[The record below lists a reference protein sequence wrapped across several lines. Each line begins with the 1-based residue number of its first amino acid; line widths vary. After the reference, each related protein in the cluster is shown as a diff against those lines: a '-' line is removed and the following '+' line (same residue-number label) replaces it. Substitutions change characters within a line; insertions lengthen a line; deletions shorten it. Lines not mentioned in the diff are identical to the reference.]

1 MIKGF
6 RYGLNKFWSEALS
19 GDLLILSLSIILAVT
34 SISSV
39 SFLGDRLQTSMK
51 LQASSILGAD
61 LVLRSASVIDPKYLE
76 LGIANNLETAE
87 TITFLSMVITDD
99 DNLLTSIKTTSESYP
114 LRGELIVT
122 DFNGSPI
129 QNNGSPPT
137 GHVWIEP
144 KIVETLNIKNSS
156 EISIGNKVL
165 KVDGIIQ
172 DFPDRNSS
180 FVGFYPIAIA
190 NINDISDMGVIQTG
204 SRVVYRSMFSG
215 STRNLNNFIND
226 IGEIPADIRLQQAE
240 DVGDELGEALGE
252 SVTFFN
258 LASLF
263 TIIISVI
270 SAMMAVRRY
279 ATRNLLQA
287 SLMKVFGAS
296 KLFILGHQIMQ
307 LLLIILFATL
317 LGLLCGYALQSLIIS
332 TLQGILTTDL
342 PAPSF
347 KPLVLGFVTSIF
359 VVFATA
365 SPYLKILS
373 QTEPIR
379 ILRNDFSINLSNNLT
394 IYLVALVTMFIFLGI
409 LFQDIKLLSY
419 ILMALI
425 FVTAALYAI
434 GKILIILL
442 GSINFSSGI
451 GWKIGLKNI
460 VNRGNESI
468 LQIIIFGLSLLF
480 LIVLAETRTDL
491 IDSWSE
497 TLEEDTP
504 NYFLFNIQEYDIA
517 NVTSYFLET
526 ANFSPSYTPLI
537 RGRLLSAKR
546 AGSDELSSENL
557 MEREANLTWQES
569 LPKSNKI
576 SKGEWWNQ
584 ESTTAEVSIDA
595 EVAESMNLEIGDELF
610 FSAGGSK
617 FSAIVTSF
625 REIEWESFSP
635 NFFFILSPSAGQSLP
650 NSYITSIKISEQSN
664 IMNSFT
670 QRFPTITSVDLGAVI
685 QQIRNT
691 VSSASL
697 AVQYIFLLTL
707 IAGILALVASVFSNR
722 DQRTKETAIM
732 HAIGANRLIIFQ
744 SAAAEFFILGILSGL
759 TAIIFAVILSS
770 IIFSQFL
777 DLLYS
782 PNILILGLSF
792 AIGVIFIFISGI
804 LSIRKTIY
812 TSPVITLRES

>member
-1 MIKGF
+1 VIKGF
-6 RYGLNKFWSEALS
+6 RYALNKFWSETLS
-19 GDLLILSLSIILAVT
+19 GDLLILSLSIVLAVT

-61 LVLRSASVIDPKYLE
+61 LVLRSASAIDPNYLE
-76 LGIANNLETAE
+76 LGVDNNLNTAE

-114 LRGELIVT
+114 LKGELIIA
-122 DFNGSPI
+122 DFDGSLI
-129 QNNGSPPT
+129 QNSGSPPS
-137 GHVWIEP
+137 GSVWIEP
-144 KIVETLNIKNSS
+144 KIAETLSINNFS
-156 EISIGNKVL
+156 EISIGNKTF
-165 KVDGIIQ
+165 KVGGIIK

-180 FVGFYPIAIA
+180 FVGFYPIAIV
-190 NINDISDMGVIQTG
+190 NINDVSEMGVIQTG
-204 SRVVYRSMFSG
+204 SRVIYRNMFSG
-215 STRNLNNFIND
+215 SKRNLDNFVND
-226 IGEIPADIRLQQAE
+226 IGEIPADIRLQQAD
-240 DVGDELGEALGE
+240 DVGDELGEALKE
-252 SVTFFN
+252 SATFFN

-263 TIIISVI
+263 TVIISVI

-279 ATRNLLQA
+279 ATRNLLHA

-307 LLLIILFATL
+307 LLLIIFFATIF
-317 LGLLCGYALQSLIIS
+317 GLLCGFALQSLIIS
-332 TLQGILTTDL
+332 ALQGILTNEL

-347 KPLVLGFVTSIF
+347 KPVILGFITSIF
-359 VVFATA
+359 VVLATA

-379 ILRNDFSINLSNNLT
+379 ILRNDFSINISNNLI
-394 IYLVALVTMFIFLGI
+394 IYIVALVSMFIFLGI
-409 LFQDIKLLSY
+409 LFQDIKLLLY
-419 ILMALI
+419 ILLVLI

-434 GKILIILL
+434 GKTLIYLL
-442 GSINFSSGI
+442 SSIKFSSGA

-460 VNRGNESI
+460 VTRGNESI

-504 NYFLFNIQEYDIA
+504 NYFLFNIQEYDLV
-517 NVTSYFLET
+517 NVTSYLSET

-546 AGSDELSSENL
+546 SGSDEFSSENL
-557 MEREANLTWQES
+557 MDREANLTWQES

-576 SKGEWWNQ
+576 SKGEWWN
-584 ESTTAEVSIDA
+584 EDSEEAEVSIDA
-595 EVAESMNLEIGDELF
+595 EVAESMNLKIGDELL

-617 FSAIVTSF
+617 FSATVTSF

-635 NFFFILSPSAGQSLP
+635 NFFFILSPSAGQKLP
-650 NSYITSIKISEQSN
+650 NSYITSIKISEQSD
-664 IMNSFT
+664 IMNLFT
-670 QRFPTITSVDLGAVI
+670 QRFPTITAVDLAAVI

-732 HAIGANRLIIFQ
+732 HAIGANRSIIFQ
-744 SAAAEFFILGILSGL
+744 SAAAEFFILGILSGF
-759 TAIIFAVILSS
+759 TAIIFAIILSS

-777 DLLYS
+777 NLQYY
-782 PNILILGLSF
+782 PNLLILGLSF
-792 AIGVIFIFISGI
+792 TIGVIFIFISGV

-812 TSPVITLRES
+812 TSPVITLRDS

>member
-1 MIKGF
+1 VIKGF
-6 RYGLNKFWSEALS
+6 RYALNKFWSETLS
-19 GDLLILSLSIILAVT
+19 GDLLILSLSIVLAVT

-61 LVLRSASVIDPKYLE
+61 LVLRSASAIDPNYLE
-76 LGIANNLETAE
+76 LGVDNNLNTAE

-114 LRGELIVT
+114 LKGELIIA
-122 DFNGSPI
+122 DFDGSLI
-129 QNNGSPPT
+129 QNSGSPPS
-137 GHVWIEP
+137 GSVWIEP
-144 KIVETLNIKNSS
+144 KIAETLSINNFS
-156 EISIGNKVL
+156 EISIGNKTF
-165 KVDGIIQ
+165 KVGGIIK

-180 FVGFYPIAIA
+180 FVGFYPIAIV
-190 NINDISDMGVIQTG
+190 NINDVSEMGVIQTG
-204 SRVVYRSMFSG
+204 SRVIYRNMFSG
-215 STRNLNNFIND
+215 SKRNLDNFVND
-226 IGEIPADIRLQQAE
+226 IGEIPADIRLQQAD
-240 DVGDELGEALGE
+240 DVGDELGEALKE
-252 SVTFFN
+252 SATFFN

-263 TIIISVI
+263 TVIISVI

-279 ATRNLLQA
+279 ATRNLLHA

-307 LLLIILFATL
+307 LLLIIFFATIF
-317 LGLLCGYALQSLIIS
+317 GLLCGFALQSLIIS
-332 TLQGILTTDL
+332 ALQGILTNEL

-347 KPLVLGFVTSIF
+347 KPVILGFITSIF
-359 VVFATA
+359 VVLATA

-379 ILRNDFSINLSNNLT
+379 ILRNDFSINISNNLI
-394 IYLVALVTMFIFLGI
+394 IYIVALVSMFIFLGI
-409 LFQDIKLLSY
+409 LFQDIKLLLY
-419 ILMALI
+419 ILLVLI

-434 GKILIILL
+434 GKTLIYLL
-442 GSINFSSGI
+442 SSIKFSSGA

-460 VNRGNESI
+460 VTRGNESI

-497 TLEEDTP
+497 TLEDDTP
-504 NYFLFNIQEYDIA
+504 NYFLFNIQEYDLV
-517 NVTSYFLET
+517 NVTSYLSET

-546 AGSDELSSENL
+546 SGSDEFSSENL
-557 MEREANLTWQES
+557 MDREANLTWQES

-576 SKGEWWNQ
+576 SKGEWWN
-584 ESTTAEVSIDA
+584 EDSEEAEVSIDA
-595 EVAESMNLEIGDELF
+595 EVAESMNLKIGDELL

-617 FSAIVTSF
+617 FSATVTSF

-635 NFFFILSPSAGQSLP
+635 NFFFILSPSAGQKLP
-650 NSYITSIKISEQSN
+650 NSYITSIKISEQSD
-664 IMNSFT
+664 IMNLFT
-670 QRFPTITSVDLGAVI
+670 QRFPTITAVDLAAVI

-732 HAIGANRLIIFQ
+732 HAIGANRSIIFQ
-744 SAAAEFFILGILSGL
+744 SAAAEFFILGILSGF
-759 TAIIFAVILSS
+759 TAIIFAIILSS

-777 DLLYS
+777 NLQYY
-782 PNILILGLSF
+782 PNLLILGLSF
-792 AIGVIFIFISGI
+792 TIGVIFIFISGV

-812 TSPVITLRES
+812 TSPVITLRDS

>member
-6 RYGLNKFWSEALS
+6 RYALNKFWSETLS
-19 GDLLILSLSIILAVT
+19 GDLLILSLSIVLAVT

-61 LVLRSASVIDPKYLE
+61 LVLRSASAIDPNYLE
-76 LGIANNLETAE
+76 LGVDNNLNTAE

-114 LRGELIVT
+114 LKGELIIA
-122 DFNGSPI
+122 DFDGSLI
-129 QNNGSPPT
+129 QNSGSPPS
-137 GHVWIEP
+137 GSVWIEP
-144 KIVETLNIKNSS
+144 KIAETLSINKLS
-156 EISIGNKVL
+156 EISIGNKIF
-165 KVDGIIQ
+165 KVDGIIK

-180 FVGFYPIAIA
+180 FVGFYPIAIV
-190 NINDISDMGVIQTG
+190 NINDVSEMGVIQTG
-204 SRVVYRSMFSG
+204 SRVIYRNMFSG
-215 STRNLNNFIND
+215 SKRNLVNFVND
-226 IGEIPADIRLQQAE
+226 IGEIPADIRLQQAD
-240 DVGDELGEALGE
+240 DVGDELGEALKE
-252 SVTFFN
+252 SATFFN

-263 TIIISVI
+263 TVIISVI

-279 ATRNLLQA
+279 ATRNLLHA

-307 LLLIILFATL
+307 LSLIIIFATL
-317 LGLLCGYALQSLIIS
+317 VGLLCGFALQSLIIS
-332 TLQGILTTDL
+332 ALQGVLINEL
-342 PAPSF
+342 PTPSF
-347 KPLVLGFVTSIF
+347 KPVILGFITSIF
-359 VVFATA
+359 VVLATA

-379 ILRNDFSINLSNNLT
+379 ILRNDFSINISNNLI
-394 IYLVALVTMFIFLGI
+394 IYIVALVSMFIFLGI
-409 LFQDIKLLSY
+409 LFQDIKLLLY
-419 ILMALI
+419 ILLVLI

-434 GKILIILL
+434 GKTLIYLL
-442 GSINFSSGI
+442 SSIKFSSGA

-460 VNRGNESI
+460 VTRGNESI

-504 NYFLFNIQEYDIA
+504 NYFLFNIQEYDLV
-517 NVTSYFLET
+517 NVTSYLLET

-546 AGSDELSSENL
+546 AGSDEFNSENL

-576 SKGEWWNQ
+576 SKGEWWNE
-584 ESTTAEVSIDA
+584 ESEEAEVSIDA
-595 EVAESMNLEIGDELF
+595 EVADSMNLEIGDELL

-617 FSAIVTSF
+617 FSATVTSF

-635 NFFFILSPSAGQSLP
+635 NFFFILSPSAGQKLP
-650 NSYITSIKISEQSN
+650 NSYITSIKISEQSD
-664 IMNSFT
+664 IMNLFT
-670 QRFPTITSVDLGAVI
+670 QRFPTITAVDLAAVI

-732 HAIGANRLIIFQ
+732 HAIGANRSIIFQ
-744 SAAAEFFILGILSGL
+744 SAAAEFFILGILSGF
-759 TAIIFAVILSS
+759 TAIIFATILSS

-777 DLLYS
+777 NLQYY
-782 PNILILGLSF
+782 PNLLILGLSF
-792 AIGVIFIFISGI
+792 TIGVIFIFISGV

-812 TSPVITLRES
+812 ASPVVTLRDS

>member
-6 RYGLNKFWSEALS
+6 RYALNKFWSEAFS
-19 GDLLILSLSIILAVT
+19 GDLLILSLSIVLAVT

-61 LVLRSASVIDPKYLE
+61 LVLRSASTIDPNYLE
-76 LGIANNLETAE
+76 LGVANNLNTAE
-87 TITFLSMVITDD
+87 TITFLSMIITDD

-114 LRGELIVT
+114 LNGELIIANF
-122 DFNGSPI
+122 DGSLI
-129 QNNGSPPT
+129 QNSGSPPS
-137 GHVWIEP
+137 GSVWIEP
-144 KIVETLNIKNSS
+144 KIAETLSINKLS
-156 EISIGNKVL
+156 EISIGNKIF
-165 KVDGIIQ
+165 KVDGIIK
-172 DFPDRNSS
+172 DYPDRNSS

-190 NINDISDMGVIQTG
+190 NINDVPEMGVIQTG
-204 SRVVYRSMFSG
+204 SRVIYRNMFSG
-215 STRNLNNFIND
+215 SKRNLVNFVND
-226 IGEIPADIRLQQAE
+226 IGEIPDDIRLQQA
-240 DVGDELGEALGE
+240 DNVGDELGEALRE
-252 SVTFFN
+252 SATFFN

-263 TIIISVI
+263 TVIISVI

-279 ATRNLLQA
+279 ATRNLLHA

-307 LLLIILFATL
+307 LSLIIIFATL
-317 LGLLCGYALQSLIIS
+317 VGLLCGFALQSLIIS
-332 TLQGILTTDL
+332 ALQGVLINEL
-342 PAPSF
+342 PTPSF
-347 KPLVLGFVTSIF
+347 KPVILGFITSIF
-359 VVFATA
+359 VVLATA

-379 ILRNDFSINLSNNLT
+379 ILRNDFSINISNNLI
-394 IYLVALVTMFIFLGI
+394 IYLVALITMFIFLGI

-419 ILMALI
+419 ILVVLI

-434 GKILIILL
+434 GKTLIYLL
-442 GSINFSSGI
+442 SSIKFSSGV

-460 VNRGNESI
+460 VTRGNESI

-504 NYFLFNIQEYDIA
+504 NYFLFNIQEYDLA
-517 NVTSYFLET
+517 NVTSYLLET

-546 AGSDELSSENL
+546 AGSDEFNSENL

-576 SKGEWWNQ
+576 SKGKWWNE
-584 ESTTAEVSIDA
+584 ESEEAEVSIDV
-595 EVAESMNLEIGDELF
+595 EVAESMNLKIGDELL

-617 FSAIVTSF
+617 FSATVTSF

-635 NFFFILSPSAGQSLP
+635 NFFFILSPSAGQKLP
-650 NSYITSIKISEQSN
+650 NSYITSIKILEQSN
-664 IMNSFT
+664 IMNLFT
-670 QRFPTITSVDLGAVI
+670 QRFPTITAVDLAAVI
-685 QQIRNT
+685 HQIRNT

-732 HAIGANRLIIFQ
+732 HAIGANRSIIFQ
-744 SAAAEFFILGILSGL
+744 SAAAEFFILGILSGF
-759 TAIIFAVILSS
+759 TAIIFATILSS

-777 DLLYS
+777 DLQYS
-782 PNILILGLSF
+782 PNLLILGLSF
-792 AIGVIFIFISGI
+792 TIGVIFIFISGV

-812 TSPVITLRES
+812 ASPAITLRDS

>member
-1 MIKGF
+1 VIKGF
-6 RYGLNKFWSEALS
+6 RYALNKFWSETLS
-19 GDLLILSLSIILAVT
+19 GDLLILSLSIVLAVT

-61 LVLRSASVIDPKYLE
+61 LVLRSASAIDPNYLE
-76 LGIANNLETAE
+76 LGVDNNLNTAE

-114 LRGELIVT
+114 LKGELIIA
-122 DFNGSPI
+122 DFDGSLI
-129 QNNGSPPT
+129 QNSGSPPS
-137 GHVWIEP
+137 GSVWIEP
-144 KIVETLNIKNSS
+144 KIAETLSINNFS
-156 EISIGNKVL
+156 EISIGNKTF
-165 KVDGIIQ
+165 KVGGIIK

-180 FVGFYPIAIA
+180 FVGFYPIAIV
-190 NINDISDMGVIQTG
+190 NINDVSEMGVIQTG
-204 SRVVYRSMFSG
+204 SRVIYRNMFSG
-215 STRNLNNFIND
+215 SKRNLDNFVND
-226 IGEIPADIRLQQAE
+226 IGEIPADIRLQQAD
-240 DVGDELGEALGE
+240 DVGDELGEALKE
-252 SVTFFN
+252 SATFFN

-263 TIIISVI
+263 TVIISVI

-279 ATRNLLQA
+279 ATRNLLHA

-307 LLLIILFATL
+307 LLLIIFFATIF
-317 LGLLCGYALQSLIIS
+317 GLLCGFALQSLIIS
-332 TLQGILTTDL
+332 ALQGILTNEL

-347 KPLVLGFVTSIF
+347 KPVILGFITSIF
-359 VVFATA
+359 VVLATA

-379 ILRNDFSINLSNNLT
+379 ILRNDFSINISNNLI
-394 IYLVALVTMFIFLGI
+394 IYIVALVSMFIFLGI
-409 LFQDIKLLSY
+409 LFQDIKLLLY
-419 ILMALI
+419 ILLVLI

-434 GKILIILL
+434 GKTLIYLL
-442 GSINFSSGI
+442 SSIKFSSGA

-460 VNRGNESI
+460 VTRGNESI

-497 TLEEDTP
+497 TLEDDTP
-504 NYFLFNIQEYDIA
+504 NYFLFNIQEYDLV
-517 NVTSYFLET
+517 NVTSYLSET

-546 AGSDELSSENL
+546 SGSDEFSSENL
-557 MEREANLTWQES
+557 MDREANLTWQES

-576 SKGEWWNQ
+576 SKGEWWN
-584 ESTTAEVSIDA
+584 EDSEEAEVSIDA
-595 EVAESMNLEIGDELF
+595 EVAESMNLEIGDELL

-617 FSAIVTSF
+617 FSATVTSF

-635 NFFFILSPSAGQSLP
+635 NFFFILSPSAGQKLP
-650 NSYITSIKISEQSN
+650 NSYITSIKISEQSD
-664 IMNSFT
+664 IMNLFT
-670 QRFPTITSVDLGAVI
+670 QRFPTITAVDLAAVI

-732 HAIGANRLIIFQ
+732 HAIGANRSIIFQ
-744 SAAAEFFILGILSGL
+744 SAAAEFFILGILSGF
-759 TAIIFAVILSS
+759 TAIIFAIILSS

-777 DLLYS
+777 NLQYY
-782 PNILILGLSF
+782 PNLLILGLSF
-792 AIGVIFIFISGI
+792 TIGVIFIFISGV

-812 TSPVITLRES
+812 TSPVITLRDS

>member
-6 RYGLNKFWSEALS
+6 RYALNKFWSEALS
-19 GDLLILSLSIILAVT
+19 GDLLILSLSIVLAVT

-61 LVLRSASVIDPKYLE
+61 LVLRSASAIDPNYLE
-76 LGIANNLETAE
+76 LGVANNLDTAE

-114 LRGELIVT
+114 LKGELIIA
-122 DFNGSPI
+122 DFDGSLI
-129 QNNGSPPT
+129 QNSGSPPS
-137 GHVWIEP
+137 GSVWIEP
-144 KIVETLNIKNSS
+144 KIAETLSINNFS
-156 EISIGNKVL
+156 EISIGNKTF
-165 KVDGIIQ
+165 KVDGIIK

-190 NINDISDMGVIQTG
+190 NINDVSEMGVIQTG
-204 SRVVYRSMFSG
+204 SRVIYRNMFSG
-215 STRNLNNFIND
+215 SKRNLDNFVND
-226 IGEIPADIRLQQAE
+226 IGEIPDDIRLQQAD
-240 DVGDELGEALGE
+240 DVGDELGEALRE
-252 SVTFFN
+252 SATFFN

-263 TIIISVI
+263 TVIISVI

-279 ATRNLLQA
+279 ATRNLLHA

-317 LGLLCGYALQSLIIS
+317 LGLLCGFALQSLII
-332 TLQGILTTDL
+332 TALQGILINEL

-347 KPLVLGFVTSIF
+347 KPVILGFITSIF
-359 VVFATA
+359 VVLATA

-379 ILRNDFSINLSNNLT
+379 ILRNDFSINISNNLI

-409 LFQDIKLLSY
+409 LFQDIKLISY
-419 ILMALI
+419 ILLVLI

-434 GKILIILL
+434 GKTLIYLL
-442 GSINFSSGI
+442 SSIKFSSGI

-460 VNRGNESI
+460 VSRGNESI

-504 NYFLFNIQEYDIA
+504 NYFLFNIQEYDLV
-517 NVTSYFLET
+517 NVTSYLLET

-546 AGSDELSSENL
+546 AGSDEFSSENL

-576 SKGEWWNQ
+576 SKGEWWNE
-584 ESTTAEVSIDA
+584 ESEEAEVSIDA
-595 EVAESMNLEIGDELF
+595 EVAESMNLEIGDELL

-617 FSAIVTSF
+617 FSATVTSF

-635 NFFFILSPSAGQSLP
+635 NFFFILSPSAGQKLP

-664 IMNSFT
+664 NMNLFT
-670 QRFPTITSVDLGAVI
+670 QRFPTITAVDLAAVI

-707 IAGILALVASVFSNR
+707 IAGILALVASVFANR

-732 HAIGANRLIIFQ
+732 HAIGANRSIIFQ
-744 SAAAEFFILGILSGL
+744 SAAAEFFILGILSGF
-759 TAIIFAVILSS
+759 TAIIFATILSS

-777 DLLYS
+777 DLQYS
-782 PNILILGLSF
+782 PNLLILGLSF
-792 AIGVIFIFISGI
+792 TLGVIFIFISGV

-812 TSPVITLRES
+812 ASPVITLRDS

>member
-6 RYGLNKFWSEALS
+6 RYALNKFWSEAFS
-19 GDLLILSLSIILAVT
+19 GDLLILSLSIVLAVT

-61 LVLRSASVIDPKYLE
+61 LVLRSASTIDPNYLE
-76 LGIANNLETAE
+76 LGVANNLNTAE
-87 TITFLSMVITDD
+87 TITFLSMIITDD

-114 LRGELIVT
+114 LNGELIIA
-122 DFNGSPI
+122 DFDGSLI
-129 QNNGSPPT
+129 QNSGSPPS
-137 GHVWIEP
+137 GSVWIEP
-144 KIVETLNIKNSS
+144 KIAETLSINNFS
-156 EISIGNKVL
+156 EISIGNKTF
-165 KVDGIIQ
+165 KVDGIIK

-190 NINDISDMGVIQTG
+190 NINDVSEMGVIQTG
-204 SRVVYRSMFSG
+204 SRVIYRNMFSG
-215 STRNLNNFIND
+215 SKRNLDNFVND
-226 IGEIPADIRLQQAE
+226 IGEIPDDIRLQQA
-240 DVGDELGEALGE
+240 DNVGDELGEALRE
-252 SVTFFN
+252 SATFFN

-263 TIIISVI
+263 TVIISVI

-279 ATRNLLQA
+279 ATRNLLHA

-307 LLLIILFATL
+307 LLLIIIFATL
-317 LGLLCGYALQSLIIS
+317 VGLLCGFALQSLIIS
-332 TLQGILTTDL
+332 ALQGVLINEL
-342 PAPSF
+342 PTPSF
-347 KPLVLGFVTSIF
+347 KPVILGFITSIF
-359 VVFATA
+359 VVLATA

-379 ILRNDFSINLSNNLT
+379 ILRNDFSINISNNLI
-394 IYLVALVTMFIFLGI
+394 IYLVALITMFIFLGI

-419 ILMALI
+419 ILLVLI

-434 GKILIILL
+434 GKTLIYLL
-442 GSINFSSGI
+442 SSIKFSSGV

-460 VNRGNESI
+460 VTRGNESI

-504 NYFLFNIQEYDIA
+504 NYFLFNIQEYDLA
-517 NVTSYFLET
+517 NVTSYLLET

-546 AGSDELSSENL
+546 AGSDEFNSENL

-576 SKGEWWNQ
+576 SKGEWWNE
-584 ESTTAEVSIDA
+584 ESEEAEVSIDA
-595 EVAESMNLEIGDELF
+595 EVAESMNLKIGDELL

-617 FSAIVTSF
+617 FSATVTSF

-635 NFFFILSPSAGQSLP
+635 NFFFILSPSAGQKLP

-664 IMNSFT
+664 IMNLFT
-670 QRFPTITSVDLGAVI
+670 QRFPTITAVDLAAVI

-744 SAAAEFFILGILSGL
+744 SAAAEFFILGILSGF
-759 TAIIFAVILSS
+759 TAIIFATILSS

-777 DLLYS
+777 DLQYS
-782 PNILILGLSF
+782 PNLLILGLSLS
-792 AIGVIFIFISGI
+792 IGVIFIFISGV

-812 TSPVITLRES
+812 ASPVITLRDS